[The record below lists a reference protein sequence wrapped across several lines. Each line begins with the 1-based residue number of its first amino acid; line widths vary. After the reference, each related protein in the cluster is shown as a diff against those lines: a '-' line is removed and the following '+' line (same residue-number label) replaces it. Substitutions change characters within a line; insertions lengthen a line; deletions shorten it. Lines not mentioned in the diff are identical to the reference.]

1 MDDEIRPERRAWIEV
16 IPEDEAEGELAELY
30 DELRSAKTGVL
41 DHILAI
47 HSLHPETMRDHAR
60 LYRTLMHGEGDLS
73 RVEREMIGVVV
84 SAVNRCHY

>member
-1 MDDEIRPERRAWIEV
+1 MKDEAKPERRAWIEV
-16 IPEDEAEGELAELY
+16 VPEQQAEGELAELY
-30 DELRSAKTGVL
+30 DELRSAKTGVV

-84 SAVNRCHY
+84 SAVNQCHY

>member
-1 MDDEIRPERRAWIEV
+1 MHEGKPPRKAWIEV
-16 IPEDEAEGELAELY
+16 IPERDAQGELAELY
-30 DELRSAKTGVL
+30 DDLRTARTGVV
-41 DHILAI
+41 DNVLAI

-73 RVEREMIGVVV
+73 RVEREIIGVVV

>member
-1 MDDEIRPERRAWIEV
+1 MKDEVKPERRAWIEV
-16 IPEDEAEGELAELY
+16 LPEEQAEGELAELY
-30 DELRSAKTGVL
+30 DELRSAKTGVV

-60 LYRTLMHGEGDLS
+60 LYRTLMHGQGDLS

-84 SAVNRCHY
+84 SAVNQCHY

>member
-1 MDDEIRPERRAWIEV
+1 MRDAGRPERTAWIAV
-16 IPEDEAEGELAELY
+16 VPEDEAQGELAELY
-30 DELRSAKTGVL
+30 DELRSAKTGTV

-60 LYRTLMHGEGDLS
+60 LYRTLMHGPGDLS
-73 RVEREMIGVVV
+73 RVEREMVGVVV